1 AYKRVHQCKLPR
13 MIELEARNAFSG
25 RCDGRF
31 RELSQ
36 LTAINEGFQNVL
48 LDVEVVIV
56 DLRQRFLESR
66 QIFDGFVDAVIVD
79 VIARGLGP
87 QDDVIANVL
96 LDEAVAI
103 VAANHRIWKV
113 YVLDLGLQFAPILLG
128 DLATEDHG
136 DLIRL
141 PDRSIGIEQ
150 ALAKIIQ
157 CRAAVEDEVV
167 AIFDLREEQP
177 VLAVGVLA
185 FSCSEEGQKAV
196 NVLLAISEHYRFS
209 GRGRQLNALLGSRHA
224 SLYPRS

>member
-1 AYKRVHQCKLPR
+1 
-13 MIELEARNAFSG
+13 MIELEARNALSG
-25 RCDGRF
+25 RCDGRL

-66 QIFDGFVDAVIVD
+66 QIFDGFVDPVIVD

-113 YVLDLGLQFAPILLG
+113 HVLDLGLQLAPILLG
-128 DLATEDHG
+128 HFATEDQ
-136 DLIRL
+136 LIL
-141 PDRSIGIEQ
+141 FG
-150 ALAKIIQ
+150 
-157 CRAAVEDEVV
+157 
-167 AIFDLREEQP
+167 
-177 VLAVGVLA
+177 
-185 FSCSEEGQKAV
+185 
-196 NVLLAISEHYRFS
+196 
-209 GRGRQLNALLGSRHA
+209 
-224 SLYPRS
+224 

>member
-1 AYKRVHQCKLPR
+1 MCEAYKRVHQCKLPR

-141 PDRSIGIEQ
+141 LDADRQPDSGVKNAYFWRMSARTPEWVM
-150 ALAKIIQ
+150 LAG
-157 CRAAVEDEVV
+157 R
-167 AIFDLREEQP
+167 
-177 VLAVGVLA
+177 LARDSVPPRLT
-185 FSCSEEGQKAV
+185 
-196 NVLLAISEHYRFS
+196 
-209 GRGRQLNALLGSRHA
+209 A
-224 SLYPRS
+224 SLKI

>member
-1 AYKRVHQCKLPR
+1 MGHIPVRRASGRRGRSSIPAEGVDSVESSGAWQQDLWDGDHSGARRAVAVGDAAKRLDDGGIDFGSCECIVSCDVCEAYKRVHQCKLPR

-103 VAANHRIWKV
+103 VAGNYRIWKV
-113 YVLDLGLQFAPILLG
+113 HVLDLGLQLAPILLG
-128 DLATEDHG
+128 HFATEDQ
-136 DLIRL
+136 LIL
-141 PDRSIGIEQ
+141 FG
-150 ALAKIIQ
+150 
-157 CRAAVEDEVV
+157 
-167 AIFDLREEQP
+167 
-177 VLAVGVLA
+177 
-185 FSCSEEGQKAV
+185 
-196 NVLLAISEHYRFS
+196 
-209 GRGRQLNALLGSRHA
+209 
-224 SLYPRS
+224 